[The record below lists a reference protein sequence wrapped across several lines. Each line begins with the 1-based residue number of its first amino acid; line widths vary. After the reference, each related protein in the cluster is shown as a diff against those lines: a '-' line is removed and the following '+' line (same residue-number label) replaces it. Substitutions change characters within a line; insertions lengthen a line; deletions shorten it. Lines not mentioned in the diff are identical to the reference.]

1 MTNIFLYDNMTGSLK
16 LDLYEIL
23 LVKEFETL

>member
-16 LDLYEIL
+16 LDLHEIL
-23 LVKEFETL
+23 LIKEFDTL